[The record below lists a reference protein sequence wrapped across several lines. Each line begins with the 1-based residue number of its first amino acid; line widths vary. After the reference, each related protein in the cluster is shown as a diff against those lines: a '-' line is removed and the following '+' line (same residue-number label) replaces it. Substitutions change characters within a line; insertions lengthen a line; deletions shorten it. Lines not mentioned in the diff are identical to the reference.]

1 MATTTR
7 AGGRRAGRPAGSPPN
22 REAILASAWRVFG
35 ERGYDGATIRAIA
48 ADAGVDPA
56 LIHHYFGTKDRLLL
70 MTMQNAAP
78 VEGWIESLTARG
90 VTDDLGER
98 LIRMAFDAYEVVY
111 RPVWAALLGLLR
123 SASSDGDAAH
133 VVRERFGEGG
143 LSRMME
149 ALGLSQPRLR
159 ATLVATEIVGLM
171 LARFVLRLEPVA
183 SADLDTIVAW
193 YAPTVQRYLTAPLPG
208 GE

>member
-1 MATTTR
+1 
-7 AGGRRAGRPAGSPPN
+7 
-22 REAILASAWRVFG
+22 
-35 ERGYDGATIRAIA
+35 
-48 ADAGVDPA
+48 
-56 LIHHYFGTKDRLLL
+56 
-70 MTMQNAAP
+70 
-78 VEGWIESLTARG
+78 
-90 VTDDLGER
+90 
-98 LIRMAFDAYEVVY
+98 MAFDAYEVVY

-123 SASSDGDAAH
+123 SASSDSDAAH
-133 VVRERFGEGG
+133 VLREHFGEGG

-193 YAPTVQRYLTAPLPG
+193 YAPTVQRYLTARLPG

>member
-133 VVRERFGEGG
+133 VVRERFGAGG

>member
-1 MATTTR
+1 MATTAR

-78 VEGWIESLTARG
+78 LEGWIESLTAGG

-98 LIRMAFDAYEVVY
+98 LVRMAFDAYEVVY

-123 SASSDGDAAH
+123 SASNESDAAH
-133 VVRERFGEGG
+133 VLRERFGEGG
-143 LSRMME
+143 LARMME

-183 SADLDTIVAW
+183 SADIDTIVAW
-193 YAPTVQRYLTAPLPG
+193 YAPTVQRYLITPLPG

>member
-1 MATTTR
+1 MATRTR

-56 LIHHYFGTKDRLLL
+56 LVHHYFGTKDRLLL

-98 LIRMAFDAYEVVY
+98 LVRMAFDAYEVVY

-133 VVRERFGEGG
+133 VLRERFGEGG

-149 ALGLSQPRLR
+149 ALMARIDAVPKERAGWLGRL
-159 ATLVATEIVGLM
+159 A
-171 LARFVLRLEPVA
+171 
-183 SADLDTIVAW
+183 
-193 YAPTVQRYLTAPLPG
+193 
-208 GE
+208 